1 MRVSCLSVGLARLFK
16 SAKAA
21 VFEIGMALFGV
32 SGQKLYANDGCNEN
46 RVMVES
52 CDILFAFAGFR
63 E

>member
-1 MRVSCLSVGLARLFK
+1 MSVSLARLFK

-21 VFEIGMALFGV
+21 VFEIGMALFGI
-32 SGQKLYANDGCNEN
+32 SAQKFYANDGYNEN

-63 E
+63 